1 MMALPQVPLEPH
13 IMASLQMLEN
23 PEEVDEPHMIA
34 LPERPEEPHIIA
46 EPLVVLEPHI
56 IALPPT
62 NCVFPQT
69 AGPDHACDDP
79 HTAEAPLVRVTLPV
93 FEL

>member
-46 EPLVVLEPHI
+46 
-56 IALPPT
+56 LPPT
-62 NCVFPQT
+62 NCVLPQT
-69 AGPDHACDDP
+69 AGPDQACDDP